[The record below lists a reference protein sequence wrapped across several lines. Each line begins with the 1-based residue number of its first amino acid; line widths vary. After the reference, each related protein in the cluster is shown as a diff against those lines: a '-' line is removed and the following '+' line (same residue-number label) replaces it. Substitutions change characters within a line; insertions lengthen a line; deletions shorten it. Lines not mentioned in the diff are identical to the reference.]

1 MIQYVQRKYLDDS
14 KYDFC
19 IENAVQS
26 KVYAF
31 SWYLDVV
38 TDNWDVLV
46 LDDYKAVMPVPWRT
60 KFFIKYGYPPFWI
73 LELGVFS
80 LYEKIDTQSFL
91 DVLYGKFRFIESR
104 LNTANTL
111 FKTSQYLLNKQMQ
124 VLSLNLDY
132 DVILKNFRKDR
143 RKDLGRANTLGLK
156 QKWGDAP
163 EKLTTLFKNNV
174 GQRTPNI
181 TEVDYQVLKKLMNL
195 CLVKKIGEILSIY
208 DAEDHLVA
216 SGFFLKHKKTV
227 TLLVSSTDF
236 KNRKNGAN
244 TFLIN
249 SAIYKYQKDFEV
261 FNFGGSSMQSIA
273 KYFLS
278 FGAKTLNY
286 QQIKYHNLPYL
297 IALFKH

>member
-1 MIQYVQRKYLDDS
+1 MIQYVQRKHLDDS

-249 SAIYKYQKDFEV
+249 SAIYKYQKDFGV

-278 FGAKTLNY
+278 FGAETLKY

-297 IALFKH
+297 VTLFKH